1 MSYDALHERYQR
13 IGHLEHAQAMLSWDE
28 ATMMPSGGGP
38 ARAEALA
45 TLVGMIHDLAAAPE
59 IGELAEAAANEPL
72 DAWQAANVALI
83 QRRWQRARAVPTDL
97 ATALSKAG
105 SLCEQAWRPARGAN
119 DWQAVAGQLDEV
131 IGLTRETAQALA
143 DALDCSPYDA
153 LLDDYEPGLQQAD
166 VDPVFDELRAALP
179 ALIDRAIAN
188 QPPHSAIAGPF
199 SVPPQEQLGRAL
211 MAALGFDFERGRLDV
226 SHHPFCG
233 GDPGDTRITTRYN
246 DADFMESMFA
256 VLHETG
262 HALYEQGLPAAWRGQ
277 PVGDSRGMAL
287 HESQSLIMEMQVCR
301 SRAFLDFAAPTIQR
315 CLLGETTQAAQWR
328 PDNLTR
334 LAAKVE
340 RGFIRVDADE
350 LTYPLHVIL
359 RYELETALLDGSLT
373 VADLPDAWD
382 AAMRRYLGLSTAGDF
397 ANGVMQDVHWFGGLI
412 GYFPTYTF
420 GAVIAAQLFQAAKAR
435 LPSLEDAIRGGD
447 FSVLLE
453 WLRANVHSRGSL
465 LPTMAVVAEAT
476 GEELGTAAFLRHLN
490 ERYCA

>member
-1 MSYDALHERYQR
+1 MSYQALHERYQR

-28 ATMMPSGGGP
+28 AAMMPAGGGT
-38 ARAEALA
+38 ARAEAMA
-45 TLVGMIHDLAAAPE
+45 TLVGMIHDLAAAPA
-59 IGELAEAAANEPL
+59 IGELAEAATNEPL

-83 QRRWQRARAVPTDL
+83 RRRWQRARAVPTEL
-97 ATALSKAG
+97 TTALSKAG

-119 DWQAVAGQLDEV
+119 DWQAVAGQLEEV
-131 IGLTRETAQALA
+131 IRLTREEAQALA
-143 DALDCSPYDA
+143 DALGCSPYDA
-153 LLDDYEPGLQQAD
+153 LLDGYEPGLQQAD
-166 VDPVFDELRAALP
+166 IDPVFNELRTALP

-188 QPPHSAIAGPF
+188 QPASTSITGSF
-199 SVPPQEQLGRAL
+199 SVPRQEQLGREL
-211 MAALGFDFERGRLDV
+211 MAALGFDFERGRLDA

-233 GDPGDTRITTRYN
+233 GDPTDTRITTRYS

-262 HALYEQGLPAAWRGQ
+262 HALYEQGLPPAWRGQ
-277 PVGDSRGMAL
+277 PVGGSRGMAL
-287 HESQSLIMEMQVCR
+287 HESQSLSMEMQVCR

-315 CLLGETTQAAQWR
+315 CLLGAATKAAEWQ
-328 PDNLTR
+328 PDNLAR
-334 LAAKVE
+334 LATKVE
-340 RGFIRVDADE
+340 RGFIRVYADE

-382 AAMRRYLGLSTAGDF
+382 AAMQRYLGLSTAGNF
-397 ANGVMQDVHWFGGLI
+397 ADGVMQDVHWFAGLI

-420 GAVIAAQLFQAAKAR
+420 GAVIAAQLFQAAKAS
-435 LPSLEDAIRGGD
+435 LPGLADAIRDGD
-447 FSVLLE
+447 FGVLLE

-476 GEELGTAAFLRHLN
+476 GEELGTTAFLGHLN
-490 ERYCA
+490 ERYGA